1 MRAARK
7 FSTHVLLATGNC
19 LSLAHAWFMLAIVDV
34 RLRAFGFRRTA
45 HRAVSLGHRPG
56 RPEDVQRAYEY
67 ARWLRIAA
75 RHHLVRAR
83 CLHQA
88 LALHHW
94 LRRRRLRSELRI
106 GVRMAGAGLRAHAWV
121 ELAGHVL
128 DEHPAAVG
136 AFTELTSARLDDGF
150 GWTRATRGRDR
161 SSTPWAG

>member
-1 MRAARK
+1 MRAARR
-7 FSTHVLLATGNC
+7 FSIYVLLAPGNC

-45 HRAVSLGHRPG
+45 QRAVSRGHRPV
-56 RPEDVQRAYEY
+56 RPEDVRRAYDY
-67 ARWLRIAA
+67 ARSLRIAA

-94 LRRRRLRSELRI
+94 LHRQRLRSELRI
-106 GVRMAGAGLRAHAWV
+106 GVRMSGAELRAHAWV
-121 ELAGHVL
+121 EFAGHVL

-136 AFTELTSARLDDGF
+136 AFTELTSARPDDGF
-150 GWTRATRGRDR
+150 GWTRGRGR

>member
-1 MRAARK
+1 MGAARRLC
-7 FSTHVLLATGNC
+7 THALLRPANC
-19 LSLAHAWFMLAIVDV
+19 WLIAHAWFMLGMVDL

-45 HRAVSLGHRPG
+45 NQAITLGHRPS
-56 RPEDVQRAYEY
+56 RPEDVRRAYEY

-94 LRRRRLRSELRI
+94 LRRQRLPSELRI
-106 GVRMAGAGLRAHAWV
+106 GVRMSRAGLRAHAWV
-121 ELAGHVL
+121 EFAGHVL

-136 AFTELTSARLDDGF
+136 GFTPLTSARPDEDF
-150 GWTRATRGRDR
+150 GWTQAT
-161 SSTPWAG
+161 P